1 MLEKLLRVGF
11 NAIRIILIKIRL
23 RNRVQIPI
31 IQPMRVRSQLMI
43 QKGALQVHIGRRF
56 KLETDAKVR
65 VINGGQLYIGE
76 NCFINCNSYITVL
89 GKTKIGNNCLIGPG
103 VMIFDHD
110 HDYKAEGGV
119 SSGKMICGTI
129 EIGNNVWIGAN
140 TLILKGSKI
149 GDNAVIGAGSII
161 NFEVK
166 ENSVCVQ
173 KRHSDFYTKDI
184 EGNLVKEI

>member
-1 MLEKLLRVGF
+1 MLEKLIRGGI
-11 NAIRIILIKIRL
+11 NAIRIIILKIRI

-31 IQPMRVRSQLMI
+31 IQPMRIRSQLMI
-43 QKGALQVHIGRRF
+43 QKHAQQVHIGKNFR
-56 KLETDAKVR
+56 LETDAKVR
-65 VINGGQLYIGE
+65 VINGGQLSIGD

-103 VMIFDHD
+103 VMVFDHD
-110 HDYKAEGGV
+110 HDYKASGGI

-140 TLILKGSKI
+140 SLILKGSKI

-161 NFEVK
+161 NFEVM
-166 ENSVCVQ
+166 ENTVCVQ
-173 KRHSDFYTKDI
+173 KRQSDFFVYHK
-184 EGNLVKEI
+184 